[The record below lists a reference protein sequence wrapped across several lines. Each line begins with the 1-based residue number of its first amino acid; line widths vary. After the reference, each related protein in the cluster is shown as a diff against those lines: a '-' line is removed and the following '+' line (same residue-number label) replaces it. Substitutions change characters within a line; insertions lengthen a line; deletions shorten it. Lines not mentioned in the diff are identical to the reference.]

1 MYMYIH
7 VYINGVFCAGVNVFL
22 MFRVQGLE
30 FRVQV
35 LGFRVYVWSI
45 LCLFQ
50 FALDVFPQVERLAK
64 LLAKG
69 SAPCRAHTLYIHI
82 E

>member
-7 VYINGVFCAGVNVFL
+7 VYIHGVFCAGVNVFL

-35 LGFRVYVWSI
+35 LGFRV
-45 LCLFQ
+45 
-50 FALDVFPQVERLAK
+50 
-64 LLAKG
+64 
-69 SAPCRAHTLYIHI
+69 
-82 E
+82 